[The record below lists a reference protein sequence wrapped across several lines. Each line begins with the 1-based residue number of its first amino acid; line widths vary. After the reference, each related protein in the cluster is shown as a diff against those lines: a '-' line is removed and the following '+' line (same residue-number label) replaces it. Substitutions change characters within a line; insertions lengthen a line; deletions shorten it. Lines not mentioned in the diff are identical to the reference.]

1 MKLTPNA
8 SEASSN
14 RKNLIPPSHSSPD
27 FSTYPQPVPY
37 PQPHSKQAAAAE
49 PRSAAEPAHS
59 GFLEPP
65 VHYPLFPSASRH
77 PPSPQDSSRHDD
89 DMLRLNQSV
98 TIITKRR
105 KNDAVV
111 LRMFLVSKEA
121 TTHTILQT
129 VRLVINLLQH
139 KVIKTTLAQF
149 ADVQIHGLDIVMTCR
164 MLHNRSRITGD
175 TLRTQPRHR

>member
-1 MKLTPNA
+1 M
-8 SEASSN
+8 
-14 RKNLIPPSHSSPD
+14 PSLCIR
-27 FSTYPQPVPY
+27 YPY
-37 PQPHSKQAAAAE
+37 PFHGLWKTP
-49 PRSAAEPAHS
+49 
-59 GFLEPP
+59 
-65 VHYPLFPSASRH
+65 
-77 PPSPQDSSRHDD
+77 RHDD

-149 ADVQIHGLDIVMTCR
+149 ADIQIHGLDIVMTGRMLQVDDIQLLTYPDVSNLTILQIHHFIR
-164 MLHNRSRITGD
+164 MLHDRRSITGD